1 MEIRKEILDS
11 VVNLDRNNLTL
22 ENANID
28 AATPS
33 GEMMKFA
40 SVAAK
45 QYAHDYLLS
54 DEARQAVDDNLI
66 HVHDLD
72 YYGTKSTTC
81 LQHPLDKVLS
91 GGFTASDG
99 TARPAKRI
107 ETAGA
112 LAAISIQTITN
123 EQHGGQAIPAFDFY
137 LAPYIRATF
146 KEELY
151 KLSELGKKYDYDEQD
166 LEVLSEME
174 FVDYDSPISGYG
186 EEIVNPALENTVKR
200 VHQAME
206 ALIHNLNTMRSRG
219 GGQVPFSS
227 INYGTDTSPE
237 GRCIIRELLKSTWE
251 GVGNGQTAIFP
262 IQVFKVKKGV
272 NLDPGDPNYDL
283 LVMATQVSA
292 KRFFPT
298 YVNLDAS
305 FNKSPLWNASD
316 PERYKYEVATMGCR
330 TRVFEDR
337 FGDSTSIGRG
347 NLSFT
352 TINLPRLALMY
363 PNYAEF
369 LEKLEETV
377 DLVVRQLVDRYKW
390 QCSGLKEQFP
400 MLMSGMWV
408 GSENLKGNETVESV
422 LKHGTLG
429 VGFIGLAECLVALCG
444 YHHGEDTYAQR
455 LGLTI
460 VKEMSDRCKYW
471 ANKLNLNI
479 SLFATPAEGLSGK
492 FVPKDRKDFG
502 VIPGVT
508 DRDFYTNSNHVPVY
522 CKIPYVEKLK
532 IEAPYHKLTPGGHIA
547 YVEVDGD
554 AENNPQ
560 AIMDIVRLMV
570 EYDIGYGAVNFARA
584 RCLDCG
590 YEDGSVKFDKCP
602 KCGSENV
609 DIIERVT
616 GYLTGTTS
624 RWNAGK
630 RAELNARVSHTT
642 GNSIV

>member
-11 VVNLDRNNLTL
+11 VVNLDRNSLTL

-81 LQHPLDKVLS
+81 LQHPLDKVLD

-137 LAPYIRATF
+137 LAPYVRKTFEEEYKNACLLSGDEWDEDAGRAIVV
-146 KEELY
+146 
-151 KLSELGKKYDYDEQD
+151 DEYVTRD
-166 LEVLSEME
+166 NIDENGY
-174 FVDYDSPISGYG
+174 VDTLKVA
-186 EEIVNPALENTVKR
+186 VNNTVRR
-200 VHQAME
+200 VHQTME

-272 NLDPGDPNYDL
+272 NLDLGDPNYDL
-283 LVMATQVSA
+283 FTMATQVSA

-298 YVNLDAS
+298 YLNLDAS
-305 FNKSPLWNASD
+305 FNKSPLWKADD
-316 PERYKYEVATMGCR
+316 PSRYMYEIACMGCR

-352 TINLPRLALMY
+352 TINLPRLALMTT
-363 PNYAEF
+363 NYTEF
-369 LEKLEETV
+369 LVKLEETV

-390 QCSGLKEQFP
+390 QCGGLKDQFP

-408 GSENLKGNETVESV
+408 GSEKLKGNETVESV

-444 YHHGEDTYAQR
+444 YHHGEDVYAQR

-492 FVPKDRKDFG
+492 FVPKDREDFG
-502 VIPGVT
+502 VLTGIT

-547 YVEVDGD
+547 YVEVDGN

-570 EYDIGYGAVNFARA
+570 EYNIGYGAVNFARA

>member
-1 MEIRKEILDS
+1 M
-11 VVNLDRNNLTL
+11 
-22 ENANID
+22 
-28 AATPS
+28 
-33 GEMMKFA
+33 
-40 SVAAK
+40 
-45 QYAHDYLLS
+45 
-54 DEARQAVDDNLI
+54 
-66 HVHDLD
+66 
-72 YYGTKSTTC
+72 
-81 LQHPLDKVLS
+81 
-91 GGFTASDG
+91 
-99 TARPAKRI
+99 
-107 ETAGA
+107 
-112 LAAISIQTITN
+112 
-123 EQHGGQAIPAFDFY
+123 
-137 LAPYIRATF
+137 
-146 KEELY
+146 
-151 KLSELGKKYDYDEQD
+151 
-166 LEVLSEME
+166 
-174 FVDYDSPISGYG
+174 
-186 EEIVNPALENTVKR
+186 
-200 VHQAME
+200 
-206 ALIHNLNTMRSRG
+206 
-219 GGQVPFSS
+219 
-227 INYGTDTSPE
+227 
-237 GRCIIRELLKSTWE
+237 
-251 GVGNGQTAIFP
+251 
-262 IQVFKVKKGV
+262 
-272 NLDPGDPNYDL
+272 
-283 LVMATQVSA
+283 
-292 KRFFPT
+292 
-298 YVNLDAS
+298 
-305 FNKSPLWNASD
+305 
-316 PERYKYEVATMGCR
+316 
-330 TRVFEDR
+330 FEDR

-471 ANKLNLNI
+471 ANKLDLNI

-502 VIPGVT
+502 VISGVT

-522 CKIPYVEKLK
+522 YKIPYVEKLK

-547 YVEVDGD
+547 YVEVDGN

-630 RAELNARVSHTT
+630 RAELNARVSHTS